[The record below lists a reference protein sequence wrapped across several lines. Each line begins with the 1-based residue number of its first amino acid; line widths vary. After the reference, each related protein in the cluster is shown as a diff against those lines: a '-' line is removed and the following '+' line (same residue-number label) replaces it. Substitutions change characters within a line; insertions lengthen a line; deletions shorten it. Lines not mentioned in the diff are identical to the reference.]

1 MGRYPEPRRGSGPAG
16 RYTNMIRRESL
27 LPYCMSDKKTIDP
40 PAECGIPRERYRTFI
55 EDVADGFFETDLKGN
70 FLFFNN
76 ALCRIL
82 GYPRQY
88 LQNRNYRDFMDDVNA
103 DIANKSFNQV
113 YKTGRK
119 MTGIIW
125 RIIRKDGR
133 QRILEISAGLIRDQE
148 GNKLGFRGIARDITE
163 PYTYQEKLEAS
174 EHRYRAFLE
183 FLPDPVFVFNLDNT
197 VSYLNPAF
205 EKTFGWKLSE
215 VEGQRIPFVPASE
228 VEKTRRGIKRLL
240 RDKVIHDF
248 ETRRLT
254 KDGRLLDIIIDGAV
268 FYDIRNR
275 PAGQVIT
282 LRDVTRSK
290 RDQRINNAL
299 FRISQALHRFRNLYD
314 LLDYVAKEIQDLM
327 GVGGASVILLDEEK
341 KEFFFPVAAFEDKEA
356 GRRFREIRF
365 PVEKG
370 VAGQVYRTGQPLIV
384 ADYQSSP
391 YAFQLVDRQT
401 AYHTRNML
409 DVPLRIKDRMIGIL
423 CAVNKKDGEFNNQ
436 DIELLTT
443 IAGVVALPIENARI
457 NSALQRSY
465 KQVRELNRAKDKVI
479 HHLSHELKTPL
490 AVLSASIELLEK
502 RIDSRAK
509 KALEKVFAR
518 IHRSLDRLLEMQY
531 EIEDILRERDYRTRD
546 LLLLLLDTCRD
557 VLESLV
563 EQGVDS
569 GTVADQI
576 GRRIDEIFGPRKSE
590 PVAIRL
596 DRFVAHRLKSL
607 EPQLA
612 RRQVKIESSLQ
623 VSAPVMIPEDVLVKI
638 FDGLLRNAVEN
649 TPDQGLVK
657 VCVGQ
662 ENGQVILEVKDYG
675 TGMTEEKRRLLFGG
689 YFTAYE
695 TMSYA
700 SRERFDF
707 NAGGRGFDL
716 LRMKIFSELYGFR
729 IEINS
734 ARCQYLPQDTDMC
747 PGKISCCLHC
757 QSSEDCRRSGGTS
770 VKVIFESS
778 DRSFS

>member
-1 MGRYPEPRRGSGPAG
+1 
-16 RYTNMIRRESL
+16 
-27 LPYCMSDKKTIDP
+27 MSDKKTIDS

-70 FLFFNN
+70 FVFFNN

-113 YKTGRK
+113 YKSGRK

-125 RIIRKDGR
+125 RIIRKDGQ
-133 QRILEISAGLIRDQE
+133 QRILEISAGLIRDRE

-174 EHRYRAFLE
+174 EQRYRAFLE

-215 VEGQRIPFVPASE
+215 VEGKRIPFVPESE

-240 RDKVIHDF
+240 RDKVIHNF

-314 LLDYVAKEIQDLM
+314 LLDYVAKEIKDLM

-365 PVEKG
+365 PLEKG
-370 VAGQVYRTGQPLIV
+370 VAGQVYRTGRPLIV
-384 ADYQSSP
+384 PDYQSSP

-401 AYHTRNML
+401 SYHTRNML
-409 DVPLRIKDRMIGIL
+409 DVPLRIKDRMIGVL
-423 CAVNKKDGEFNNQ
+423 CAVNKKNGEFNDQ
-436 DIELLTT
+436 DVALLTT

-465 KQVRELNRAKDKVI
+465 DRVRELNRAKDKVI

-490 AVLSASIELLEK
+490 AVLSASVELLEK
-502 RIDSRAK
+502 KIGGSK
-509 KALEKVFAR
+509 KKSLEKVFAR

-531 EIEDILRERDYRTRD
+531 EIEDILKERDYRTRD
-546 LLLLLLDTCRD
+546 MLHVLLDACRD
-557 VLESLV
+557 VLESLI
-563 EQGVDS
+563 EQECDS
-569 GTVADQI
+569 GAVADEV
-576 GRRIDEIFGPRKSE
+576 GRRIDELFGPRRSD
-590 PVAIRL
+590 PVEISIDDFVVRRL
-596 DRFVAHRLKSL
+596 EALK
-607 EPQLA
+607 PQLA
-612 RRQVKIESSLQ
+612 RRQVKIETDLKPG
-623 VSAPVMIPEDVLVKI
+623 ATVMIPEDVLAKI

-649 TPDQGLVK
+649 TPDEGV
-657 VCVGQ
+657 VEVNVGP
-662 ENGQVILEVKDYG
+662 EDGKVILEVRDYG
-675 TGMTEEKRRLLFGG
+675 IGMTEEKRRLLFGG

-729 IEINS
+729 IEIDS
-734 ARCQYLPQDTDMC
+734 ARCKHLPLDSDLC
-747 PGKISCCLHC
+747 PGRISSCSKCR
-757 QSSEDCRRSGGTS
+757 SSEDCRESGGTT
-770 VKVIFESS
+770 VRVIFQALNAKNS
-778 DRSFS
+778 

>member
-1 MGRYPEPRRGSGPAG
+1 MTEKA
-16 RYTNMIRRESL
+16 
-27 LPYCMSDKKTIDP
+27 TIDLP
-40 PAECGIPRERYRTFI
+40 TECGIPSERYRTFI

-82 GYPRQY
+82 GYPRKD

-113 YKTGRK
+113 YRTGRK

-125 RIIRKDGR
+125 RIIRQDGQ
-133 QRILEISAGLIRDQE
+133 QRILEISAGLIRDQD
-148 GNKLGFRGIARDITE
+148 GRKAGFRGIARDITE

-174 EHRYRAFLE
+174 EQRYRAFLE

-215 VEGQRIPFVPASE
+215 VEGKRIPFVPESE
-228 VEKTRRGIKRLL
+228 IEKTRRGIKRLL
-240 RDKVIHDF
+240 RDKVIHNF

-268 FYDIRNR
+268 FYDIRNQ

-299 FRISQALHRFRNLYD
+299 FRISQALHRFRHLYD

-327 GVGGASVILLDEEK
+327 GVGGASVILIDEEK

-356 GRRFREIRF
+356 GQKFREIRF
-365 PVEKG
+365 PLEKG
-370 VAGQVYRTGQPLIV
+370 VAGQVYRTGKPLMV
-384 ADYQSSP
+384 KDYQSSP

-409 DVPLRIKDRMIGIL
+409 DVPLRIKDRMIGVL
-423 CAVNKKDGEFNNQ
+423 CAVNKKDGEFNDQ
-436 DIELLTT
+436 DVELLTT

-457 NSALQRSY
+457 NSALKRSY
-465 KQVRELNRAKDKVI
+465 ERVRELNRAKDKVI

-502 RIDSRAK
+502 RIGGREK
-509 KALEKVFAR
+509 EGLRKVFAR

-546 LLLLLLDTCRD
+546 MLHMLLDTCRD
-557 VLESLV
+557 LLETLI

-569 GTVADQI
+569 GKAAETI
-576 GRRIDEIFGPRKSE
+576 GKRIEELFGPRLAE
-590 PVAIRL
+590 PVIIDL
-596 DRFVAHRLKSL
+596 GRFVRNRIEALGRHL
-607 EPQLA
+607 ERRRVKLETDLPA
-612 RRQVKIESSLQ
+612 RAFVR
-623 VSAPVMIPEDVLVKI
+623 IPEEVITKI

-649 TPDQGLVK
+649 TPDEGLVEVRLKQFNGK
-657 VCVGQ
+657 VS
-662 ENGQVILEVKDYG
+662 LEVRDYG
-675 TGMTEEKRRLLFGG
+675 IGMTEEKQRLLFGG

-695 TMSYA
+695 TMSYSSKA
-700 SRERFDF
+700 RFDF

-729 IEINS
+729 IEIDS
-734 ARCQYLPQDTDMC
+734 TRCKFLPSDTDVC
-747 PGKISCCLHC
+747 PGIINNCLHC
-757 QSSEDCRRSGGTS
+757 ETPEDCYRSGGTM
-770 VKVIFESS
+770 VRVTFKAAAEDVRGGQE
-778 DRSFS
+778 R